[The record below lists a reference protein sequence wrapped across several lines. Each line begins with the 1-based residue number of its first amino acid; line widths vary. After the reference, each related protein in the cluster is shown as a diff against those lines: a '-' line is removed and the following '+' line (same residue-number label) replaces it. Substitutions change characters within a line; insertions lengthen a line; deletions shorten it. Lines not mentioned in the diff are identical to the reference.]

1 MEAIYVY
8 YFKFGGKMRKILDLP
23 IFIKFMAVGI
33 GTTILLVGVLLFF
46 YVRFDKVETVESY
59 AEKARS
65 ICLISESVRQEM
77 EEKWALGLFSMEEIK
92 SYAGS
97 GRMDKLLATV
107 PVVSAWKSAMRKAEQ
122 GDYSFRVPKFSP
134 RNPKNEP
141 DYGQSRKIEGPVL
154 EKIKRENLDEYHV
167 VDTHTNSVRYFLP
180 IRLSETCLI
189 CHGDP
194 GQSKTLWGRDDG
206 KDPTGGPFEN
216 WKAGEIHG
224 AFEVIQSLDEA
235 DAQLRSR
242 VFKAVGLIVAGTLLA
257 ALVFFLVARSITG
270 RLREGVAF
278 ADRMAEGDLSKSID
292 IYCEDET
299 GHLATAMNTM
309 VRNLRR
315 MIENIQ
321 QGVET
326 LSGSSEQLNEAS
338 QIMSTDSSESS
349 ELAVSVAAAAKQMS
363 ESMISVRASIEETS
377 GNVNSVSA
385 AAEEMTATINEIVAN
400 TEQSRQVTE
409 TAVSQAGQVSEQ
421 VSQLGSAAQEIGKV
435 TETITDISEQ
445 TNLLAL
451 NATIE
456 AARAGEAGKG
466 FAVVANEIKVLA
478 NQTAEATTEI
488 RMKIERMQGS
498 TQETTQ
504 GIEEI
509 IRVINAVNESVSAI
523 VDAVEQQSQATAE
536 IADNVSQASLGISE
550 VTENVAECSVISDE
564 VAKSIS
570 DVSLASSEISNRSIN
585 VKFTAQEL
593 SALATKLNE
602 LMNQFKLS

>member
-1 MEAIYVY
+1 M
-8 YFKFGGKMRKILDLP
+8 KKILDLP

-46 YVRFDKVETVESY
+46 YVRSGKVETINSY
-59 AEKARS
+59 AEKARA

-77 EEKWALGLFSMEEIK
+77 EEKWNLGLFPLEDIL
-92 SYAGS
+92 SYARS
-97 GRMDKLLATV
+97 GQTDKLLATV
-107 PVVSAWKSAMRKAEQ
+107 PVVSAWKAAMRKAEQ
-122 GDYSFRVPKFSP
+122 GGYTFRVPKFSP
-134 RNPKNEP
+134 RNPQNEP
-141 DYGQSRKIEGPVL
+141 DFGQSYKIEGPAL
-154 EKIKRENLDEYHV
+154 EKMKKEQLDEYYV

-180 IRLSETCLI
+180 IRLSETCLV

-194 GQSKTLWGRDDG
+194 KQSKTLWGRNDG
-206 KDPTGGPFEN
+206 KDPTGGPIEN

-235 DAQLRSR
+235 DAQLRYR
-242 VFKAVGLIVAGTLLA
+242 VLKAAALIVAGTLLA
-257 ALVFFLVARSITG
+257 AVMFFLVSRSITG
-270 RLREGVAF
+270 RLKQGVDF
-278 ADRMAEGDLSKSID
+278 ANVMANGDLSRDID
-292 IYCEDET
+292 IECEDET
-299 GHLATAMNTM
+299 GKLARAMNTM
-309 VRNLRR
+309 IRNLRG
-315 MIENIQ
+315 MIADIS

-326 LSGSSEQLNEAS
+326 LAGSSEQLNDAS
-338 QIMSTDSSESS
+338 QSMSVDSSDAS
-349 ELAVSVAAAAKQMS
+349 ELAVSVAAAAEQMS
-363 ESMISVRASIEETS
+363 ASMASVRASIEETA

-385 AAEEMTATINEIVAN
+385 AAEEMTATINEIVTN

-409 TAVSQAGQVSEQ
+409 TAVSQAGQVSEN
-421 VSQLGSAAQEIGKV
+421 VAQLGSAALEIGKV

-498 TQETTQ
+498 TQKTTQ

-509 IRVINAVNESVSAI
+509 IRVINAVNESVAAI
-523 VDAVEQQSQATAE
+523 VEAVEQQSQATAE
-536 IADNVSQASLGISE
+536 IAQNVSQASFSISE
-550 VTENVAECSVISDE
+550 VTENVGQCATAADE
-564 VAKSIS
+564 VAENIS
-570 DVSLASSEISNRSIN
+570 RVSLASSEISNRSIN
-585 VKFTAQEL
+585 VKFTAEEL
-593 SALATKLNE
+593 SGLAARLNE
-602 LMNQFKLS
+602 LMAKFKLS

>member
-1 MEAIYVY
+1 MAAIYVY
-8 YFKFGGKMRKILDLP
+8 CFKSGGKMKKILDLP

-46 YVRFDKVETVESY
+46 YVRFDKVETVKSY

-65 ICLISESVRQEM
+65 ICLISESIRQEM
-77 EEKWALGLFSMEEIK
+77 EEKWALGLFPMEDIK
-92 SYAGS
+92 AYASS
-97 GRMDKLLATV
+97 GQMDKLLATV

-122 GDYSFRVPKFSP
+122 GDYTFRVPKFSP

-141 DYGQSRKIEGPVL
+141 DYGQSHKIEGPAL
-154 EKIKRENLDEYHV
+154 EKMKRDQLDEYHV

-242 VFKAVGLIVAGTLLA
+242 VFKAAALIVSGTLLA

-270 RLREGVAF
+270 RLKQAVAF
-278 ADRMAEGDLSKSID
+278 ADHMAEGDLSHEID
-292 IYCEDET
+292 IRCEDET
-299 GHLATAMNTM
+299 GKLARAMNSM
-309 VRNLRR
+309 VKNLRG
-315 MIENIQ
+315 MIDNIS
-321 QGVET
+321 QGVEM

-338 QIMSTDSSESS
+338 QTMSADSSEAS
-349 ELAVSVAAAAKQMS
+349 ELAVTVAAAAEEMS
-363 ESMISVRASIEETS
+363 VTMASVRAAVEETA

-400 TEQSRQVTE
+400 TEQSKQVTE

-498 TQETTQ
+498 TQETTE

-523 VDAVEQQSQATAE
+523 VGAVEQQSQATAE
-536 IADNVSQASLGISE
+536 IAQNVSQASLGISE
-550 VTENVAECSVISDE
+550 VTENVGECAVVTDE
-564 VAKSIS
+564 VAKDIS
-570 DVSLASSEISNRSIN
+570 RVSLASSEISNRSIN
-585 VKFTAQEL
+585 VKFTAEEL
-593 SALATKLNE
+593 SGLAVKLNE
-602 LMNQFKLS
+602 LMDKFKLS

>member
-1 MEAIYVY
+1 M
-8 YFKFGGKMRKILDLP
+8 KKIVDLP

-33 GTTILLVGVLLFF
+33 GTTILLVCVLLFF
-46 YVRFDKVETVESY
+46 YVRSDKVATVESY

-65 ICLISESVRQEM
+65 ICLVSESVRQEV
-77 EEKWALGLFSMEEIK
+77 EEKWALGLFPLENIQ
-92 SYAGS
+92 SYAES
-97 GRMDKLLATV
+97 GQTDKLLATV
-107 PVVSAWKSAMRKAEQ
+107 PVVSAWKAAMRKAEQ
-122 GDYSFRVPKFSP
+122 GGYTFRVPKFSP
-134 RNPKNEP
+134 RNPQNEP
-141 DYGQSRKIEGPVL
+141 DFGQPYKIEGPAL
-154 EKIKRENLDEYHV
+154 EKIRKEQLDEYYV

-180 IRLSETCLI
+180 IRLSETCLV

-194 GQSKTLWGRDDG
+194 EQSKTLWGRDDG

-242 VFKAVGLIVAGTLLA
+242 VFKAAALIVAGTLLA
-257 ALVFFLVARSITG
+257 ALVFFLVSRSITG
-270 RLREGVAF
+270 RLKQGVAF
-278 ADRMAEGDLSKSID
+278 ANVMAEGDLTHDID
-292 IYCEDET
+292 IECEDET
-299 GHLATAMNTM
+299 GKLARAMNSM
-309 VRNLRR
+309 VKNLRG
-315 MIENIQ
+315 MMENIR

-326 LSGSSEQLNEAS
+326 LSGSSDQLNEAS
-338 QIMSTDSSESS
+338 QTMSTDSSQAS
-349 ELAVSVAAAAKQMS
+349 ELAVSVAAAAEEMS
-363 ESMISVRASIEETS
+363 ASMASVRASIEETA

-385 AAEEMTATINEIVAN
+385 AAEEMTATINEIVTN

-409 TAVSQAGQVSEQ
+409 TAVSQAGQASEK
-421 VSQLGSAAQEIGKV
+421 VAQLGSAALEIGKV

-498 TQETTQ
+498 TQETTE
-504 GIEEI
+504 GIERI
-509 IRVINAVNESVSAI
+509 IGVINAINQSVAAI

-536 IADNVSQASLGISE
+536 IARNVSQASLGISE
-550 VTENVAECSVISDE
+550 VTDNVGQCATVADE
-564 VAKSIS
+564 VAKDIS
-570 DVSLASSEISNRSIN
+570 RVSLASSEISNRSIN
-585 VKFTAQEL
+585 VKFTAEEL
-593 SALATKLNE
+593 SGLAAKLNE
-602 LMNQFKLS
+602 LMAGFKLS